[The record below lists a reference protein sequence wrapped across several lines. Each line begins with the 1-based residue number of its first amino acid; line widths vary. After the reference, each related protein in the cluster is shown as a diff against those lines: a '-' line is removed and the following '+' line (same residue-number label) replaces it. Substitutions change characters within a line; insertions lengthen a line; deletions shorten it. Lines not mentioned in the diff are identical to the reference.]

1 MEVHQSPAQHYYH
14 FSSREA
20 RLSIMITFEFCFCL
34 LCMIFQLRICS
45 ISKGRKTLLW
55 FGPKIQALAALNA
68 NLAPIQQG
76 LDWEGQLYKTAEYNR
91 CQFKGR
97 LEECSVKMS
106 MLVLKKKKRR
116 ACLLA
121 HDMRMTSPSMWGI
134 KDRGGGWGGF
144 WVSPSL
150 ETYFFLWEGHPNTTW
165 IRGVS

>member
-106 MLVLKKKKRR
+106 MLVLKKKKRW

-144 WVSPSL
+144 WVSLSL
-150 ETYFFLWEGHPNTTW
+150 ET
-165 IRGVS
+165 

>member
-1 MEVHQSPAQHYYH
+1 MYFFQKRMEVHQSPAQHYYH

-106 MLVLKKKKRR
+106 MLVLKKKKDEH
-116 ACLLA
+116 AYW
-121 HDMRMTSPSMWGI
+121 RMTWEWLVHQCEELKTEGV
-134 KDRGGGWGGF
+134 GEGVFGW
-144 WVSPSL
+144 VP
-150 ETYFFLWEGHPNTTW
+150 P
-165 IRGVS
+165 